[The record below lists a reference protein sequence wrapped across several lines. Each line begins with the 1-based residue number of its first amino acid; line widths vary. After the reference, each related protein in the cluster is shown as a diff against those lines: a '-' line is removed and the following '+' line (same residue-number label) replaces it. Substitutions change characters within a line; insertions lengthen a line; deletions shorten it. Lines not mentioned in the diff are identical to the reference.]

1 MTQVHYISCAL
12 YFYDYYISPTSDG
25 QALDPEGW
33 GPLLYRNVS
42 CDGDDE
48 GVVTIHTWS
57 RKSQVSLDRLRACPS
72 PGRWSH
78 TLEVSWVPLPDVSQ
92 LGSPLSEC
100 HPHYRSDL

>member
-78 TLEVSWVPLPDVSQ
+78 TLEVSWVRLPDVSQ